1 MTEILKYVEIGLVVV
16 LLFGA
21 AIFVHEFGHYWVAR
35 RRGLK
40 VEAFAIGFGP
50 KIYAWRRDGIEY
62 SVRWI
67 PAGGFVK
74 LPQMVTSSAIEGE
87 TNTEELPPVSPL
99 SKILVAAAGPTMNV
113 LFAFAIASLIYFVG
127 LPVLVNPSKIGYV
140 EPGSAEAMQGIQEG
154 DKIVAVDGKPVKS
167 WEEVYQITILALTNV
182 LPVTIEHE
190 GKSNTY
196 LLRADATNALELK
209 MLSLNPNDFMV
220 IGSVLPGEPADK
232 ARLQTHDQILEFAG
246 VKISSFPQFTN
257 LVQKYA
263 DQPAT
268 IVVMR
273 GHDRMTFT
281 VTPARD
287 PSSKFYQI
295 GVHLALPKNVYVL
308 EHPTPGTQIAGVLN
322 QLGATLSAL
331 LHSNTSG
338 VKPKDLAG
346 PVGILS
352 FLAVKVNTDYRL
364 ALDFLVML
372 NINLA
377 IINML
382 PIPVLDGGH
391 VMIAVLE
398 RVRRRPLDVRLLEY
412 VTTVFAVLL
421 ISFMLYITFFD
432 FKRLGLIRALFNQE
446 TQIEQTSNP
455 APAPAP
461 PVRSNH

>member
-1 MTEILKYVEIGLVVV
+1 LEIGLGVI

-35 RRGLK
+35 KRGLK

-50 KIYAWRRDGIEY
+50 KIYAWKRDGVEY

-67 PAGGFVK
+67 PAGGFVR
-74 LPQMVTSSAIEGE
+74 LPQMVTSAAIEGE
-87 TNTEELPPVSPL
+87 NKEEELPPVSPL
-99 SKILVAAAGPTMNV
+99 SKILVAVAGPTMNV
-113 LFAFAIASLIYFVG
+113 VFAFAIAGLIYFVG

-140 EPGSAEAMQGIQEG
+140 DPDSAEAKLGIQEG

-167 WEEVYQITILALTNV
+167 WEEVYQNTVLALTNV
-182 LPVTIEHE
+182 IPVAIEHE

-196 LLRADATNALELK
+196 QLRADATNALDLK
-209 MLSLNPNDFMV
+209 MLNLNPNDFMV
-220 IGSVLPGEPADK
+220 ISTIVSGAPAEQ
-232 ARLQTHDQILEFAG
+232 ARLESGDQILEFGG

-263 DQPAT
+263 DQPAA

-273 GHDRMTFT
+273 GRERVTVT
-281 VTPARD
+281 VTPALD

-295 GVHLALPKNVYVL
+295 GVHLGMAKNVYVL
-308 EHPTPGTQIAGVLN
+308 EHPTPWAQISGVLN
-322 QLGATLSAL
+322 QLTSTLSAL
-331 LHSNTSG
+331 LHSHTSG

-382 PIPVLDGGH
+382 PMTVMDCGH
-391 VMIAVLE
+391 ILIAVLE
-398 RVRRRPLDVRLLEY
+398 RVRRRPLDARLLEY
-412 VTTVFAVLL
+412 VTTAFAVLL
-421 ISFMLYITFFD
+421 ISFMLYVTFFD
-432 FKRLGLIRALFNQE
+432 LTRLSLIRALFKQE
-446 TQIEQTSNP
+446 SQIEQTAKPAASP
-455 APAPAP
+455 APTP
-461 PVRSNH
+461 